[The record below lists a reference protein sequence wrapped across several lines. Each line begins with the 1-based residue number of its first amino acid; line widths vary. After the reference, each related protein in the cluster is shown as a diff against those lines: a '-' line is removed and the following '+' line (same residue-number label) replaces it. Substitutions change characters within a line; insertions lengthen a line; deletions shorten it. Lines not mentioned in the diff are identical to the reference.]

1 MAGADEV
8 TEAAQS
14 GPPGMVR
21 LTAGLGINWAAEREE
36 FERWYLET
44 QTAKNHRRVAKH
56 EDTGAYIDFGA
67 RVSWRAWQL
76 GVKRAIAGKV
86 AVDA

>member
-1 MAGADEV
+1 MNGADEV

-21 LTAGLGINWAAEREE
+21 LTAGLGINWAAERAE
-36 FERWYLET
+36 FERWYVAT
-44 QTAKNHRRVAKH
+44 QTKNNWIRVKAKS
-56 EDTGAYIDFGA
+56 DGTYIDGLVRA
-67 RVSWRAWQL
+67 SWRAWRVAVQ
-76 GVKRAIAGKV
+76 RAADGKV